1 MKFNKPRYLCVRI
14 TRKTKG
20 NYYKNLDLLKD
31 VTDSKKFW
39 VAVKP
44 LGCSKAQTDK
54 TNGIYQSRR
63 KWKNYT

>member
-39 VAVKP
+39 VALKP
-44 LGCSKAQTDK
+44 FGLQ
-54 TNGIYQSRR
+54 
-63 KWKNYT
+63 